1 MRRFFLFLRFSGVLT
16 VMLFNCPFLNAQVTK
31 APEQP
36 YTLLYGIDNT
46 LKLTADDTPD
56 SCLLVRM
63 EGGEVRK
70 YGNGLY
76 ALTVLTDSPRVH
88 LDLYDT
94 CRNTLIDRR
103 FCQVKSLPI
112 AIELGRYRGGPISA
126 AAFKAHGGLSAR
138 VTGLDIQATL
148 DIVGYRVI
156 FFSRKKDQT
165 WEGYNSGGRFEG
177 QVLEQLQTVAAGDVV
192 IFRQVSYRSP
202 APRGEQ
208 LRFSEQELIFEI
220 R

>member
-1 MRRFFLFLRFSGVLT
+1 MPLLFLFFRFSGAMAAVL
-16 VMLFNCPFLNAQVTK
+16 LACPCLNAQVTTT
-31 APEQP
+31 PEQT

-46 LKLTADDTPD
+46 VTWAAVDTPD
-56 SCLLVRM
+56 SCIMVRM
-63 EGGEVRK
+63 DSGRVKK
-70 YGNGLY
+70 YGNSQY
-76 ALTVLTDSPRVH
+76 ALTVLSDSPSVRI
-88 LDLYDT
+88 DLYDT
-94 CRNTLIDRR
+94 CRNELIGRR
-103 FCQVKSLPI
+103 FCQVKSLPV